1 MIQMI
6 AGKKGS
12 GKTKRLID
20 MTNAKAKES
29 IKDVVFLDDDNSYM
43 YDVDHKA
50 RFVNAGEYH
59 VHTPEM
65 FIGFLSGMLSQNF
78 DIGTVFIDAFMK
90 LCKVDLNEAEWVF
103 KLMEELCQKH
113 NVDFVI
119 SVSAEIGDL
128 PVFMNKYLI

>member
-1 MIQMI
+1 MIQII

-20 MTNAKAKES
+20 MTNAKAQES

-90 LCKVDLNEAEWVF
+90 LCKVDLKESEWVF

-113 NVDFVI
+113 NVDFVL
-119 SVSAEIGDL
+119 SVSAEVSDL
-128 PVFMNKYLI
+128 PVFVSKYLI

>member
-1 MIQMI
+1 MIQII

-20 MTNAKAKES
+20 MTNAKAQES

-78 DIGTVFIDAFMK
+78 DVGTVFIDAFMK
-90 LCKVDLNEAEWVF
+90 LCKVDLKESEWVF

-113 NVDFVI
+113 NVDFVL
-119 SVSAEIGDL
+119 SVSAEVSDL
-128 PVFMNKYLI
+128 PVFVSKYLI